1 MIVWYRE
8 PTLNEMLSDPLIEL
22 VMRADGV
29 DPDALRPELCAVAR
43 ELKSARGAA
52 VTAECVCG

>member
-8 PTLNEMLSDPLIEL
+8 PTLNEMLSDPLIETL
-22 VMRADGV
+22 MRADGV

-43 ELKSARGAA
+43 QLKSARGMD
-52 VTAECVCG
+52 VTRECAFN